1 MAKQLN
7 VNLAFTA
14 DTGKAKAQLQD
25 LQNQLNKVINLP
37 TSGLDNKLTKEI
49 SEAGYAAAE
58 LKVHL
63 ENAVNVKTGSLDFSK
78 FNQSLKK
85 SGVTLSEYAN
95 KIKDIGPEGQKAFVM
110 LAQSIASAEVP
121 IKRSNALL
129 SELWV
134 TMKNTVRWQLT
145 SSMLHGFI
153 GAVQSAVGYAED
165 LNESLNNI
173 RIVTGNSVDEMAMF
187 AKEANKAA
195 KALSTT
201 TTEYTDAALIYY
213 QQGLNDQQVK
223 DRTDI
228 TIKMA
233 NVSRQSAEVVSDQM
247 TAVWN
252 NFYDG
257 SQSLEHYADAMT
269 KLGAD
274 TASSSDE
281 IAQGLE
287 KFAAIGDT
295 IGLSFD
301 NAAAALATVTAT
313 TRQSADVVGTA
324 FKTIFARIQGLKL
337 GDTLEDGTNLNKY
350 SEALSKVGISIFEQN
365 GELKDMDNI
374 LSEMGAKWETL
385 NKSQQVALAQ
395 TVAGTRQ
402 YNQLVALLDN
412 FDFYEQNLS
421 SAQNADGTLQAQ
433 ADIYAESWEAA
444 SDRVDASLESIYNKL
459 LNDEFFIDVLN
470 SIADIIEGVDNLIDR
485 FGGLK
490 GTLTIIG
497 VLFTKVFS
505 KQISETMQDV
515 GYNILNF
522 LDSGLGVR
530 KQRIAELQK
539 ALKELD
545 NDLHSNEYLDTAKQ
559 VLQSQIDDQEYLI
572 NNAKKMSEA
581 EKQVYQILLD
591 QKKARGDQA
600 LQTADRLA
608 KLKEEV
614 SDASVMVKGYH
625 GLGGEP
631 DRKYEVTTTKKGE
644 TINTSVSFNELI
656 EEAKNIGKQ
665 GNFKSI
671 DVQAQRKDLHNLAK
685 AYAECEQAGKEA
697 TDELIKFLDKTI
709 EATSVNKQLNQEIK
723 DSTESIEEKRKKIE
737 EENAKTQENTNKQ
750 QENAQAT
757 DVAGDK
763 KQEAAHQIDQHSQAL
778 DKNSES
784 AKDNS
789 DKMKLSAEGFVQGAQ
804 SVMQIASAIQIFS
817 SSMDT
822 LSDPNTEPWDQFL
835 SVITGLGMGI
845 PMLYGGLKS
854 LSGMVV
860 TAEGKTLGAVAGAK
874 GLGAAFANIAGGT
887 STALGGIL
895 ALLPHIAIAAA
906 AIGGLIFV
914 IKACSDAYNA
924 DAIAA
929 ERAAETANKLA
940 DDYANLTNRVNEFNN
955 AIADYEE
962 GKNALETLDKSTKE
976 YSDTLEDT
984 NKKARELIETYKLFD
999 KFDYEHGIITIDP
1012 GEIERLKKEQEL
1024 RQRQMEA
1031 QVAASKIDLN
1041 QANLDDEATQL
1052 GRSIKYTIEV
1062 SAYGHGAS
1070 DVTLSAN
1077 KEQIYAL
1084 SKAIADIR
1092 EEAGGVSVDAQ
1103 TLREEIQN
1111 SADNYGLSN
1120 TILTNLNDFIN
1131 DNTLNSLYNFCDS
1144 VNEAAK
1150 ANAYYAQQILGISAE
1165 NIYGESFKDIAKDDE
1180 NLYSSLNAAA
1190 TTLLKNSNAN
1200 IDEFIT
1206 AKNIEASNKVGD
1218 KVSTQDNA
1226 DSTERNVKQYLNE
1239 LLSDSEGF
1247 TTSEEW
1253 LKNNYSK
1260 IFQGVENSA
1269 YASNMNTQD
1278 MLKAY
1283 YTAQGY
1289 TVTSLKNGS
1298 GTNDLSLTDSEGHIS
1313 NISVDNDVAQKLWA
1327 EQITSYAIQHMAD
1340 TMASNAVSAESLT
1353 SIFSSIVDSGS
1364 QYGADWSQSFIDGI
1378 ANNNTFD
1385 FSSLYAE
1392 LSPSEHE
1399 DILKKSGEELAQMFG
1414 LTEED
1419 LKQLGFNSFTVFDEA
1434 FTAGMSGW
1442 TEEIYKNTADVR
1454 GETSAKT
1461 NDLDLE
1467 EFKIYRDLLLQQNQ
1481 AYKDNAEGL
1490 NLVAVA
1496 NKRLERGVKTVSS
1509 DWNNWNKIL
1518 SQTNPAAEDVSAVL
1532 KDLNP
1537 ALQDMLNISEE
1548 EFSLLPP
1555 DFAKKHWDL
1564 ITDVANGVEGAI
1576 DKLRNKAGEEILIS
1590 VDGVVDPNGN
1600 INQGILDIHNAIA
1613 SFDGSQFKVGVT
1625 IDKEKEQAFYD
1636 SCQTMINAAGM
1647 TAEQAQAYFA
1657 SMGYNVEFNDN
1668 PQKVQEQVTE
1678 YKYTYDYDRRGNPTY
1693 RHVEPII
1700 KTVETEID
1708 APTIKTITPSGS
1720 YGGGVGVS
1728 TKAPKSST
1736 ISENGGGGGAKK
1748 APKKSDIVDRYKE
1761 TNDAL
1766 DDVADAL
1773 EDANKQ
1779 ADRLYGQSRINK
1791 IKEANK
1797 AIEQEVTLLERK
1809 KDEAE
1814 DYLKIDRQL
1823 AQAKAQELGFT
1834 LQFDGSGLIQNYTSV
1849 LSALYEKIAANPGNE
1864 DLQEKINE
1872 LKDLISQYDETREM
1886 IEDIDNQIDD
1896 KWNEWQDNNYEQLH
1910 YALEIEIELN
1920 DMELEKLDYYL
1931 NKIAD
1936 DFYSMAEAAQYMVNQ
1951 NPIWSDS
1958 LSKYEKFYNELND
1971 AYSKKEIS
1979 QAAYVEG
1986 LKESYSAILDNLSSL
2001 NDLDK
2006 EMMHYYGDTL
2016 DAASEE
2022 LSYYTDQL
2030 SNLTSVLDH
2039 YRNIVALIHGEYDF
2053 NRVEAIL
2060 KGQAA
2065 TIKNELDV
2073 ATANYKMLKT
2083 EKAAIEA
2090 SYTAAT
2096 DSDQKE
2102 LLEEEL
2108 KNITTALSE
2117 AQEDML
2123 SMTEAWGEAMQA
2135 IMQNTI
2141 DAAAHDLEAAFTGGM
2156 GFDSLS
2162 NSLDRLV
2169 TFQDEYL
2176 TKTNQLYETQKIM
2189 RTAQQASDKTD
2200 NEAAKLKFKN
2210 YISEIQQLQEK
2221 DQLSQLDLE
2230 IAQARY
2236 DLLLAEIALT
2246 EAQNAKST
2254 VRLQRDSEGNF
2265 GYVYTADQE
2274 AVSAAEQELA
2284 DAQNALYNI
2293 GLQATNDYGQKRIEL
2308 QQQLA
2313 DELIALNERRAAG
2326 EFETD
2331 ELFYAERDRIISEY
2345 NNLFIAYSNQYTTAL
2360 GVDTNIQKDAWV
2372 LAYQEMIDKTA
2383 NWKDATDLYLTE
2395 TEEAYTNYRQIIKS
2409 ESEIVSSVLDDVE
2422 GNVKDVTDESN
2433 NLTKEVVEDVV
2444 PALKDE
2450 LVAVRNVTSAYAAQR
2465 SEIQSLISY
2474 YEKLAGS
2481 IRGAI
2486 AEQARLDGGGGSS
2499 DFGDGGSKDNGESSK
2514 NSEAS
2519 SLATEAQELVRRVH
2533 YGDIG
2538 GGGAWKAAAKQA
2550 GYSDEAISIALK
2562 AFNNSKEGAGYDY
2575 YYDQALKLAGS
2586 YDTGGYTGAWGPE
2599 GRLAMLHEKEL
2610 ILNKVDTENFLAATE
2625 ILRSISNMIDLQ
2637 ALHNYLSISSNNFGI
2652 PLGGAQQLEQSVTI
2666 EANFPNVQD
2675 RNEIQ
2680 EAFNN
2685 LINTASQYANRKN

>member
-134 TMKNTVRWQLT
+134 TMKNTIRWQLT
-145 SSMLHGFI
+145 SSMLHGFM
-153 GAVQSAVGYAED
+153 GAIQSAVGYAGD

-324 FKTIFARIQGLKL
+324 FKTIFARIQGLSL
-337 GDTLEDGTNLNKY
+337 GETLDDGTNLNKY

-365 GELKDMDNI
+365 GELKNMDNI

-444 SDRVDASLESIYNKL
+444 SNRVDASLESIYNKL

-485 FGGLK
+485 FGGLR
-490 GTLTIIG
+490 GTLTLVG
-497 VLFTKVFS
+497 ALLTKVFS
-505 KQISETMQDV
+505 NQIADTIQNI
-515 GYNILNF
+515 GYNTKNLF
-522 LDSGLGVR
+522 DEGAAVR
-530 KQRIAELQK
+530 QERANELKK
-539 ALKELD
+539 ALEELD
-545 NDLHSNEYLDTAKQ
+545 NDTDATAYTETSKK
-559 VLQSQIDDQEYLI
+559 VLQAQLDSQQYLI
-572 NNAKKMSEA
+572 DNAKTLSET
-581 EKQVYQILLD
+581 EKQTLQILLD
-591 QKKARGDQA
+591 QQKVRGDIAIKAAEQK
-600 LQTADRLA
+600 DKA
-608 KLKEEV
+608 KEKL
-614 SDASVMVKGYH
+614 SDASAIVIGYH
-625 GLGGEP
+625 GLGGNETQDIIKRAKSLGRRNAVQEFKDSP
-631 DRKYEVTTTKKGE
+631 ESFQALRKQLHDQADAFADTQ
-644 TINTSVSFNELI
+644 SASA
-656 EEAKNIGKQ
+656 EAKKALRGY
-665 GNFKSI
+665 I
-671 DVQAQRKDLHNLAK
+671 DAAIDYGATVQDVSTKT
-685 AYAECEQAGKEA
+685 YEA
-697 TDELIKFLDKTI
+697 TQNIQSK
-709 EATSVNKQLNQEIK
+709 
-723 DSTESIEEKRKKIE
+723 
-737 EENAKTQENTNKQ
+737 NAAETNNSNTVQENTNKQ
-750 QENAQAT
+750 QENVQAT

-778 DKNSES
+778 DKNSQS

-835 SVITGLGMGI
+835 SAITGLGMGI

-860 TAEGKTLGAVAGAK
+860 TAGGKTLGAVAGAK
-874 GLGAAFANIAGGT
+874 GLGAAFAGIAGGT

-929 ERAAETANKLA
+929 ERAAKTANKLA

-955 AIADYEE
+955 AIANYGE
-962 GKNALETLDKSTKE
+962 GKNALETLDKNTKE

-1012 GEIERLKKEQEL
+1012 DEIERLKKEQEL

-1052 GRSIKYTIEV
+1052 GRSIKYTIEASV
-1062 SAYGHGAS
+1062 QGRGAS

-1131 DNTLNSLYNFCDS
+1131 DDTLNSLYNFCDS

-1165 NIYGESFKDIAKDDE
+1165 NVYGESFRDIAKDDE
-1180 NLYSSLNAAA
+1180 NLYNSLNAAA

-1218 KVSTQDNA
+1218 KVSTQDDA
-1226 DSTERNVKQYLNE
+1226 DNTERNIKQYLSE
-1239 LLSDSEGF
+1239 LLSGSEGF

-1260 IFQGVENSA
+1260 IFQGVKDSA
-1269 YASNMNTQD
+1269 YVSNMSTQD

-1289 TVTSLKNGS
+1289 TVTSLKNGT

-1313 NISVDNDVAQKLWA
+1313 NISVDNDIAQKLWA

-1340 TMASNAVSAESLT
+1340 TMASNAVSAKSLMN
-1353 SIFSSIVDSGS
+1353 IFSSIVDSGS
-1364 QYGADWSQSFIDGI
+1364 QYGTDWSQSFIDGI

-1399 DILKKSGEELAQMFG
+1399 DILKKSGEELAQVFG

-1442 TEEIYKNTADVR
+1442 TEEIYKNAADVR

-1509 DWNNWNKIL
+1509 DWNDWNKIL

-1576 DKLRNKAGEEILIS
+1576 DKLRNKAGEEILIT

-1613 SFDGSQFKVGVT
+1613 SFDGSQFEVGIS

-1678 YKYTYDYDRRGNPTY
+1678 YKYTYDYDEDGNPTY
-1693 RHVEPII
+1693 RHVEPVI

-1708 APTIKTITPSGS
+1708 APTIETITPSGS

-1766 DDVADAL
+1766 DDVTDAL

-1779 ADRLYGQSRINK
+1779 TDRLYGQSRINK

-1797 AIEQEVTLLERK
+1797 AIEQEVALLERK

-1814 DYLKIDRQL
+1814 AYLKIDRQL

-1834 LQFDGSGLIQNYTSV
+1834 LQFDGSGLIQNYTAV
-1849 LSALYEKIAANPGNE
+1849 LSALYEKIAANPANE
-1864 DLQEKINE
+1864 DLQEKIND

-1958 LSKYEKFYNELND
+1958 LSQYEKFYNELND

-1979 QAAYVEG
+1979 QEAYVEG

-2006 EMMHYYGDTL
+2006 KMMHYYGDTL

-2039 YRNIVALIHGEYDF
+2039 YRNIVALVHGEYDF
-2053 NRVEAIL
+2053 NRVETIL

-2090 SYTAAT
+2090 SYAAT
-2096 DSDQKE
+2096 ADSAQKE

-2117 AQEDML
+2117 AQEEML

-2135 IMQNTI
+2135 IMQNTM

-2274 AVSAAEQELA
+2274 VVSAAEQELA
-2284 DAQNALYNI
+2284 DAENALYNI

-2360 GVDTNIQKDAWV
+2360 GVDVNIQKDAWV

-2383 NWKDATDLYLTE
+2383 NWKDATDLYLTK
-2395 TEEAYTNYRQIIKS
+2395 TEEAYTNYRQIIES

-2422 GNVKDVTDESN
+2422 GNVKDVTNESDK
-2433 NLTKEVVEDVV
+2433 LTKEVVEDVV

-2474 YEKLAGS
+2474 YERLAGS

-2486 AEQARLDGGGGSS
+2486 AEQARLDGGGSSS

-2533 YGDIG
+2533 YGYIG

-2610 ILNKVDTENFLAATE
+2610 ILNKVDTENFLTATE

-2637 ALHNYLSISSNNFGI
+2637 ALHNYLSLSSNSFGI
-2652 PLGGAQQLEQSVTI
+2652 PLGGTQQLEQSVMI